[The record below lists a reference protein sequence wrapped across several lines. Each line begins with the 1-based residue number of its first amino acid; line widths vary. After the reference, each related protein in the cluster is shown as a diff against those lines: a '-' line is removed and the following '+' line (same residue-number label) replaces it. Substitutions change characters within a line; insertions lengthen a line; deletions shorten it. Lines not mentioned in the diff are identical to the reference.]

1 MINWLQ
7 TRVCQELGQEY
18 GSRLWMDAQ
27 ENIRLYAY
35 YDGTGQEW
43 ATPAGLDY
51 RPNKTIV
58 NHTKRLIDKVSGF
71 MFSRAPEITL
81 KPVGDDQANA
91 KRVAEL
97 EPAYPGNPP
106 AKRLAAAAFAGGA
119 RLLCGQARSIEGG
132 HLSGPAGDT
141 LPALGGIF
149 PRRIGG

>member
-71 MFSRAPEITL
+71 MFSRAPEISRSSGSKMRITL
-81 KPVGDDQANA
+81 ASA
-91 KRVAEL
+91 AE
-97 EPAYPGNPP
+97 
-106 AKRLAAAAFAGGA
+106 R
-119 RLLCGQARSIEGG
+119 
-132 HLSGPAGDT
+132 
-141 LPALGGIF
+141 
-149 PRRIGG
+149 